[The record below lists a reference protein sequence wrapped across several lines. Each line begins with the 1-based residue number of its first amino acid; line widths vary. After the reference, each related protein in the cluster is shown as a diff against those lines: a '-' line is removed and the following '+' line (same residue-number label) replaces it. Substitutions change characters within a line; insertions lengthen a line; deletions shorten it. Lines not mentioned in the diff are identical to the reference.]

1 MIFLG
6 KIYTPGNIFL
16 DFLNVQAILPP
27 GDGVVGQAGD
37 LGLSLLDDGHGED
50 SQVSVDD
57 ASTHRLTLA
66 LSGPK
71 IK

>member
-1 MIFLG
+1 M
-6 KIYTPGNIFL
+6 
-16 DFLNVQAILPP
+16 VQAILPP

-37 LGLSLLDDGHGED
+37 LSLSLLDDGHGEN